1 MTMSAT
7 SPISHATIPACL
19 IIPTPSTRSGPRGD
33 PDMGTRTRQR
43 NATGGT
49 RATTKK
55 DRGFFAGKLEPV
67 HAKRQALRQE
77 EDEERCDQE
86 GKDDQARDA
95 VTNVG
100 AQETRPLW
108 VKSRHSAVRNG
119 MSALPPRADMC
130 SAVPDVRYGPI
141 ADILSVIAD
150 WTARSKR

>member
-43 NATGGT
+43 KATGGT

-67 HAKRQALRQE
+67 HATRQGIRIE
-77 EDEERCDQE
+77 EDVARCGQDGKGDQ
-86 GKDDQARDA
+86 GRDG
-95 VTNVG
+95 VNIIG
-100 AQETRPLW
+100 RQ
-108 VKSRHSAVRNG
+108 
-119 MSALPPRADMC
+119 
-130 SAVPDVRYGPI
+130 
-141 ADILSVIAD
+141 
-150 WTARSKR
+150 